1 MNLLLKGGLRLGCNA
16 LKQPAKPNV
25 LERLERCFTAAVI
38 KAEIEPLSTHP
49 DRIGH
54 HIQLDLLGKVMGE
67 VMGSAVHYFELLG
80 RNHGKAGAAARLA
93 VNNTAECR
101 LW

>member
-1 MNLLLKGGLRLGCNA
+1 MHLLLKGGLRLGCDA

-49 DRIGH
+49 I
-54 HIQLDLLGKVMGE
+54 E
-67 VMGSAVHYFELLG
+67 SATTSSSICSE
-80 RNHGKAGAAARLA
+80 K
-93 VNNTAECR
+93 
-101 LW
+101 